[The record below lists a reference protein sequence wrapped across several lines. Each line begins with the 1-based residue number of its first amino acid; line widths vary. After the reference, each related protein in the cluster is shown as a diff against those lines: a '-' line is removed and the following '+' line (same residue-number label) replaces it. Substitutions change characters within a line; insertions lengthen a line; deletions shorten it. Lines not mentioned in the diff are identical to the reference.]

1 MMNFYKKFI
10 ERRKDYF
17 DIVAY
22 LLSLYKIRLYN
33 KCTNINELIDV
44 TKSYVGHGHY
54 RSLTMHQ
61 NDYEIITL
69 CERLQKLNPQNII
82 EIGTYNGGTFFLW
95 AKLFEI
101 KKLLSIDKPG
111 GHFGGGYNN
120 KKIKFFNCMKKNPK
134 SNFYYLQKD
143 SHKISTLEETYKIF
157 GKHKVDFLFIDGDH
171 TYDGVKKDYEMYSPL
186 VRSGGLV
193 AFHDIVEHTAN
204 KNCNVDKLWKEIK
217 HKYNYSEIIESKDQ
231 SSFGIGVIEIN

>member
-1 MMNFYKKFI
+1 MNFYNKFI

-17 DIVAY
+17 DIVAH
-22 LLSLYKIRLYN
+22 LLSLYKIRLYK

-44 TKSYVGHGHY
+44 TKTYVGHGHY

-61 NDYEIITL
+61 KDYEILTL
-69 CERLQKLNPQNII
+69 CERLQKLNPHNII
-82 EIGTYNGGTFFLW
+82 EIGTNNGGTFFLW

-101 KKLLSIDKPG
+101 NKLLSIDLPG
-111 GHFGGGYNN
+111 GQFGGGYNN
-120 KKIKFFNCMKKNPK
+120 KKIKFFNCMKNNPN
-134 SNFYYLQKD
+134 SSFYYILDD
-143 SHKISTLEETYKIF
+143 SHKIGILEKTYEIF
-157 GKHKVDFLFIDGDH
+157 GDHKVDFLFIDGDH

-193 AFHDIVEHTAN
+193 AFHDIVEHTSN

-217 HKYNYSEIIESKDQ
+217 HKYNYSEIIESKEQ
-231 SSFGIGVIEIN
+231 SSMGIGVIEIN